1 MSYQFNAPSQDVCPP
16 DVLLGV
22 LALVGQELEGVRHH
36 QAPVQLPVRN
46 VVLNALQRK
55 SNFRAIMAQQK
66 KEVKLQFQIKN

>member
-1 MSYQFNAPSQDVCPP
+1 MSYQFNAPSQDVCPL

-46 VVLNALQRK
+46 VVLNALQCK
-55 SNFRAIMAQQK
+55 SNYRSIMAQQK